1 MSVALTERSDVELKD
16 TKSPLAGF
24 RASGLWWIVPV
35 LVAIFVFLQFD
46 PRLLFSNTTTAGGDT
61 GAHYM
66 VPYYVEHHVLNHFR
80 ITGWSPQWYDGYPIL
95 TFYFPLP
102 SLLVALI
109 NVVVPYGIAFKVVTA
124 LGSIF
129 FPIGTY
135 VLFRAAKLPKELA
148 ALASVFS
155 LGYLLNTSY
164 TIDGGNIAS
173 TLAGEFSFSLS
184 LTIGLFFLALV
195 LRGLKGPKRIA
206 LGALLYGL
214 CAMAHIL
221 PAIFVAV
228 VALVYV
234 LLQFSLR
241 KVLALAATGALGLAF
256 IAFWIV
262 PFGYFLPYSTSMGW
276 QKVTGYLSNL
286 APSSLRPWL
295 LLALIGALYSLY
307 KREKFGISL
316 FITGAISALTFAFM
330 PPSAIYNARAL
341 PFWTF
346 CIYTLA
352 AVGVWGAIR
361 SGFDIYNLLVR
372 STNARKSADHA
383 PDVEQGDASEE
394 LANLGLLSLEGAP
407 EVEPGSGPLDG
418 DPRGSS
424 PDSLDDLC
432 AHSKPNSDG
441 GGPLISEDD
450 RFIDPDQYPEIDSV
464 PIEEAPTSG
473 PAQAVFLGVVGVIA
487 GLILLVGILFPYFGS
502 PPWLGFIKSARSFVP
517 SWVSWN
523 YSGYEGKAAWP
534 EYRSIILKM
543 RSVAQSYGCG
553 RAMWEYNSSEND
565 FGTPMALMLLP
576 YWTNNCINTQEGL
589 FFESSATTPYH
600 FLDQSELSAAP
611 SEAMSGLPYAGLNV
625 NLGIA
630 HLQMMGVRYFMA
642 FSPSVVAAANRN
654 SNLELIDQVP
664 AVNPKS
670 QTVSN
675 TETWNIYLVKGSA
688 LVAPLQNLPAVIT
701 PNSNGRVQWLN
712 SAVQWYMNPSEW
724 SVLRAASGPSNWP
737 RVSPKAKVAPIKH
750 LPADAVS
757 SIVAGNSNLSF
768 NVTTPG
774 VPVYVK
780 ISYFPDWKAKGAYG
794 PYRVTPNL
802 MVVVPTQKHV
812 ELNYG
817 VSPIEKLSDGISIAA
832 IVAIAL
838 MGTTYGARILG
849 KLRRGGSVATSKT
862 DADQLLG

>member
-1 MSVALTERSDVELKD
+1 MAVASAERNEVELEAP
-16 TKSPLAGF
+16 KSLLTGLRTRNFWWAIPL
-24 RASGLWWIVPV
+24 
-35 LVAIFVFLQFD
+35 LVAFFVFLQFD
-46 PRLLFSNTTTAGGDT
+46 PRLLFANTTTAGGDT
-61 GAHYM
+61 GAHFM

-102 SLLVALI
+102 SLLVSLI
-109 NVVVPYGIAFKVVTA
+109 NVVVPYGIAFKLVTA

-135 VLFRAAKLPKELA
+135 VLFRATKLPKELA

-195 LRGLKGPKRIA
+195 VKGLKGPKRIA
-206 LGALLYGL
+206 LAALLYGL

-234 LLQFSLR
+234 LLQFSFKKL
-241 KVLALAATGALGLAF
+241 LGLAATGLLGLAF

-276 QKVTGYLSNL
+276 QKVTQYMANL

-295 LLALIGALYSLY
+295 LLALIGAVYSLY

-316 FITGAISALTFAFM
+316 FVAGAVSALVFAFM

-352 AVGVWGAIR
+352 AIGVWGAVR
-361 SGFDIYNLLVR
+361 SGFDIFQFFAQKNRLQIRDNRSVGSASVVFSDDQQFPDGGRSEGVQDAKLTYDPGNRDAKDGSAHSFDNLEALY
-372 STNARKSADHA
+372 
-383 PDVEQGDASEE
+383 
-394 LANLGLLSLEGAP
+394 
-407 EVEPGSGPLDG
+407 PL
-418 DPRGSS
+418 SS
-424 PDSLDDLC
+424 PTHEVFLSD
-432 AHSKPNSDG
+432 DG
-441 GGPLISEDD
+441 GLSDSE
-450 RFIDPDQYPEIDSV
+450 QYIAKV
-464 PIEEAPTSG
+464 PAEVAKATDLRS
-473 PAQAVFLGVVGVIA
+473 AQGGFLGVLGVIA
-487 GLILLVGILFPYFGS
+487 GLVLLVGILFPYFGTPS
-502 PPWLGFIKSARSFVP
+502 WLGVFKSPRSFIP

-523 YSGYEGKAAWP
+523 YSGYEGKAGWP

-543 RSVAQSYGCG
+543 RKVAQSYGCG

-600 FLDQSELSAAP
+600 FLNQSELSAAP

-654 SNLELIDQVP
+654 SNLELIDQVQ

-670 QTVSN
+670 LTVSN
-675 TETWNIYLVKGSA
+675 TETWNIYLVKNAA

-712 SAVQWYMNPSEW
+712 SVVPWYMNPSEW

-737 RVSPKAKVAPIKH
+737 RVSPKAKVAPVKP

-757 SIVAGNSNLSF
+757 SIIAGNSNLSF

-780 ISYFPDWKAKGAYG
+780 ISYFPDWKVKGGSG
-794 PYRVTPNL
+794 PYRVSPNL

-812 ELNYG
+812 ELYYG
-817 VSPIEKLSDGISIAA
+817 VSAIEKMSDAISIAA
-832 IVAIAL
+832 IALMAL
-838 MGTTYGARILG
+838 MGTAFGPRIFG
-849 KLRRGGSVATSKT
+849 KFRRGRSTKT
-862 DADQLLG
+862 GKADANQPLG

>member
-1 MSVALTERSDVELKD
+1 MSVGSAERYEVEQD
-16 TKSPLAGF
+16 TPKPPLAGL
-24 RASGLWWIVPV
+24 RARSFWWVIPF
-35 LVAIFVFLQFD
+35 LAALFVFLQFD

-61 GAHYM
+61 GAHFM

-102 SLLVALI
+102 SLLVSLM
-109 NVVVPYGIAFKVVTA
+109 NVVIPYGIAFKLVTA
-124 LGSIF
+124 VGSIF
-129 FPIGTY
+129 LPIGTY
-135 VLFRAAKLPKELA
+135 VLFRATKLPKELA

-195 LRGLKGPKRIA
+195 FKGLKGPKRISFA
-206 LGALLYGL
+206 ALLYGL

-234 LLQFSLR
+234 LLQLSFKKLVS
-241 KVLALAATGALGLAF
+241 LAATGILGLAF

-276 QKVTGYLSNL
+276 QKVTEYLANL

-295 LLALIGALYSLY
+295 LLALIGAVYSLY
-307 KREKFGISL
+307 KRERFGISL
-316 FITGAISALTFAFM
+316 LVTGALSALAFAFM

-346 CIYTLA
+346 CIYALA
-352 AVGVWGAIR
+352 AIGVWGAVR
-361 SGFDIYNLLVR
+361 SGFDIYQFLALKNRRQAENSKLAGSAPAALSDDREFADAGPSDELKGIRPADGPDNGQVYDDPVHSLHSFEVLNQR
-372 STNARKSADHA
+372 SPSVDEITLSE
-383 PDVEQGDASEE
+383 DVGLSDPKHYFSSE
-394 LANLGLLSLEGAP
+394 P
-407 EVEPGSGPLDG
+407 TEVGVSVDPGSTQV
-418 DPRGSS
+418 
-424 PDSLDDLC
+424 
-432 AHSKPNSDG
+432 A
-441 GGPLISEDD
+441 
-450 RFIDPDQYPEIDSV
+450 F
-464 PIEEAPTSG
+464 
-473 PAQAVFLGVVGVIA
+473 VGVLGIIS
-487 GLILLVGILFPYFGS
+487 GLVLLLGILFPYFGS
-502 PPWLGFIKSARSFVP
+502 PSWLGIFRSPRSFIP

-523 YSGYEGKAAWP
+523 YSGYEAKAAWP

-543 RSVAQSYGCG
+543 RKVAQSYGCG

-600 FLDQSELSAAP
+600 FLNQSELSAAP

-642 FSPSVVAAANRN
+642 FSTSVIDAANRN
-654 SNLELIDQVP
+654 SNLVLIDQVP

-675 TETWNIYLVKGSA
+675 TETWNIYLVKGA
-688 LVAPLQNLPAVIT
+688 TLVEPLQNLPAVIT

-712 SAVQWYMNPSEW
+712 SVVPWYMNPSEW

-737 RVSPKAKVAPIKH
+737 RVSPKAKVAPVKP
-750 LPADAVS
+750 LPTDSVS

-780 ISYFPDWKAKGAYG
+780 ISYFPDWKVKGGSG
-794 PYRVTPNL
+794 PYRVSPNL
-802 MVVVPTQKHV
+802 MVVVPTQRHV
-812 ELNYG
+812 ELYYG
-817 VSPIEKLSDGISIAA
+817 VSFIEKISDAISLA
-832 IVAIAL
+832 AIAL
-838 MGTTYGARILG
+838 MTLMATAYGSRIFE
-849 KLRRGGSVATSKT
+849 KFRRGKPTKT
-862 DADQLLG
+862 GKAEANQLLG